1 MRISDWRSDVCS
13 SDLHSCGGTISEPT
27 WHADP
32 VFPHSSGGAHS
43 VDNYLPA
50 HAVCNNYRWD
60 YTPDEYQLILK
71 LGVWLK
77 GEILRETS
85 IGKQAAEKFV
95 KKQAS
100 VAKRRRPS
108 PSRPEAYNRSEEHT
122 SELQSL
128 IRIS

>member
-1 MRISDWRSDVCS
+1 MRISDWSSDVCS
-13 SDLHSCGGTISEPT
+13 SDL
-27 WHADP
+27 
-32 VFPHSSGGAHS
+32 
-43 VDNYLPA
+43 
-50 HAVCNNYRWD
+50 AVCNNYRWD

-100 VAKRRRPS
+100 VAKRSRPS
-108 PSRPEAYNRSEEHT
+108 PSRPEAQHCVQAEIASLRQHHGDRKSVVSVKRVSVSGDSGSRSFIKT
-122 SELQSL
+122 Y
-128 IRIS
+128 